1 MRGSKKIDK
10 QQLLNVITE
19 LQQRPADRG
28 RILGEIGITAVG
40 TGLGVAAAGTVA
52 TVAGATSIPILTS
65 AASWL
70 GVTAVAA
77 TPVGWLLGV
86 AAAGG
91 ALAYGIAHFFIHSGS
106 IAEGRKK
113 ELLLIYQERLRDA
126 RHKERSAQITPRDR
140 NQFISALR
148 ELIEKDA
155 IQPQKAFQLIEA
167 VERGVMP
174 VSEAY
179 TLISA
184 VLRDS

>member
-1 MRGSKKIDK
+1 MRSSKKIDK
-10 QQLLNVITE
+10 QQLLKVITE
-19 LQQRPADRG
+19 LQQRPDDRG
-28 RILGEIGITAVG
+28 RILGEVGITAVG
-40 TGLGVAAAGTVA
+40 AGLGAAAAGTVA
-52 TVAGATSIPILTS
+52 TVAGVTSIPILTS

-91 ALAYGIAHFFIHSGS
+91 ALAYGVTRLIRSGS

-113 ELLLIYQERLRDA
+113 ELLLVYQERLRDA
-126 RHKERSAQITPRDR
+126 RLKERSAQITPRDR

-167 VERGVMP
+167 VERGAMP

-184 VLRDS
+184 VLRGS

>member
-1 MRGSKKIDK
+1 MLK
-10 QQLLNVITE
+10 VITE
-19 LQQRPADRG
+19 LQQRPDDRG
-28 RILGEIGITAVG
+28 RILGEVGITAVG
-40 TGLGVAAAGTVA
+40 AGLGAAAAGTVA
-52 TVAGATSIPILTS
+52 TVAGVTSIPILTS

-91 ALAYGIAHFFIHSGS
+91 ALAYGVTRLIRSGS

-113 ELLLIYQERLRDA
+113 EQLLVYQERLRDA
-126 RHKERSAQITPRDR
+126 RLKERSAQITPRDR

-167 VERGVMP
+167 VERGAMP

-184 VLRDS
+184 VLRGS